1 MHFHLTLTIAR
12 PRDEVWRA
20 FDNRD
25 NLRKWQTSLA
35 TLQQLSGTPG
45 EVGAIAR
52 LMYEEG
58 GHRLE
63 LQETV
68 TVRREPEE
76 FAGEYESAHARNTL
90 VHHFTALAVDRTRW
104 DVEAAFHFKGAAKF
118 LAPMYRGRIE
128 QRMRAESERF
138 KTLLEAGELSI

>member
-1 MHFHLTLTIAR
+1 MQFHLTLTIDR

-35 TLQQLSGTPG
+35 TLQPLNGTPG
-45 EVGAIAR
+45 QVGATAR
-52 LMYEEG
+52 MVYEEG

-63 LQETV
+63 LLETV
-68 TVRREPEE
+68 TARRESEE
-76 FAGEYESAHARNTL
+76 FAGEYDGAHARNTL
-90 VHHFTALAVDRTRW
+90 VHRFTPLEKERTRW
-104 DVEAAFHFKGAAKF
+104 DVEAAFQFKGAAKF

-128 QRMRAESERF
+128 QRLRAETERF
-138 KTLLEAGELSI
+138 KALLEAGELSV

>member
-1 MHFHLTLTIAR
+1 MQFHLALTIDR

-20 FDNRD
+20 FANRD
-25 NLRKWQTSLA
+25 NLKKWQTSLA
-35 TLQQLSGTPG
+35 TLQPLNGTPG
-45 EVGAIAR
+45 QVGASAR
-52 LMYEEG
+52 MVYEEG

-76 FAGEYESAHARNTL
+76 FAGEYDGAHARNTL
-90 VHHFTALAVDRTRW
+90 VHRFTPLDGERTRW
-104 DVEAAFHFKGAAKF
+104 DVEAAFQFKGAAKF

-128 QRMRAESERF
+128 QRLRAETERF
-138 KTLLEAGELSI
+138 KSLLEAGGLSI